1 MEEAKE
7 EEEVMVVPPPAAEEP
22 AEAPATDPPPPPPPT
37 ELLGRNQWHG
47 FRLAP
52 EEVTKPTD
60 EFRLKFPP
68 MASCLCGDEKSLI
81 IMAGGGGSSRAGIPN
96 AIVFGGLSDGGQCN
110 QTAHHG
116 TGLEAVTSL
125 SADVTTGVM
134 ATVQSD
140 RVKLYRMAIGDDAF
154 DATVKERAA
163 AAEEAAGDGEE
174 AVPIPVHD
182 KPHLG
187 CLVGKARELDVLPA
201 GALPL
206 TLKDGEEL
214 PAERKPYVVALSP
227 TGNLLAVG
235 MEDGALL
242 IFGLSKAKGGGL
254 NDWSLITRAKSHTKE
269 IKSLCFSYSGA
280 TLATAAPD
288 GQCLLWQA
296 PPATGG
302 TMPEPKPVS
311 RPRFWFAGP
320 NQKPRKNASAKK
332 KADALLTQWRCVAM
346 PSDPPK
352 SSRGRLLLYGA
363 LNHAGG
369 PGWVAK
375 CDATSGR
382 WQAKGKASNS
392 MLTTLAVSPD
402 GRLVVTGSSEGELIC
417 MDGASLQRL
426 LRLVPHDL
434 FITNLLLRA
443 TAEPTGVAALEAAT
457 EAAGPPQVTYTA
469 ITCAGDNSIRL
480 TQLTPARLKKGSG
493 DGQPRLAE
501 CIGAPRRDRIHAP
514 LLGRR
519 WSWSCADCGGGGR
532 AGGGGGAGHGGR
544 GGGGAGVEGG
554 DVVDAG
560 PAVLPGSTAV
570 LRSRGTSVPRY
581 RVRIERRKTARSRV
595 VCSIRQAE
603 MGVFAAVGHGFRPV
617 TTTAPHAV
625 ASDST
630 RACCRSEWP
639 LQQPQPQ
646 PRIAANIPVEIR
658 QTNLQNDRNAS
669 EHISRR
675 HWTTRTPPFYYGG
688 TVLPRHHSSAPTAT
702 RILLCGPSGAGKT
715 FLVRSLTTALS
726 LPLHR
731 LTPWG
736 ARHSR
741 RQRTFRWIAPAA
753 ARRAARFAV
762 ARVHRGD

>member
-1 MEEAKE
+1 MLDERTKELSELQAHYTEMLRCRGGGGQPSTEGGGGGGEGEGGGATPSTDAVTAPPPPPAEEENWVEAEETEAAEEEAEAVEEAKE

-22 AEAPATDPPPPPPPT
+22 AEAPATDPPPPPPT

-457 EAAGPPQVTYTA
+457 EAAAGPPQVTYTA

-493 DGQPRLAE
+493 MGSLVWLSVLVLLVAIVYMRLF
-501 CIGAPRRDRIHAP
+501 
-514 LLGRR
+514 
-519 WSWSCADCGGGGR
+519 S
-532 AGGGGGAGHGGR
+532 GGGGG
-544 GGGGAGVEGG
+544 
-554 DVVDAG
+554 G
-560 PAVLPGSTAV
+560 PAAIV
-570 LRSRGTSVPRY
+570 
-581 RVRIERRKTARSRV
+581 E
-595 VCSIRQAE
+595 
-603 MGVFAAVGHGFRPV
+603 AAV
-617 TTTAPHAV
+617 
-625 ASDST
+625 
-630 RACCRSEWP
+630 E
-639 LQQPQPQ
+639 
-646 PRIAANIPVEIR
+646 
-658 QTNLQNDRNAS
+658 
-669 EHISRR
+669 
-675 HWTTRTPPFYYGG
+675 
-688 TVLPRHHSSAPTAT
+688 
-702 RILLCGPSGAGKT
+702 
-715 FLVRSLTTALS
+715 
-726 LPLHR
+726 
-731 LTPWG
+731 
-736 ARHSR
+736 
-741 RQRTFRWIAPAA
+741 PAA
-753 ARRAARFAV
+753 AVEQAMGGGEAEAPGL
-762 ARVHRGD
+762 RVEM